1 MTLKQQAVAVQ
12 QNVVSFA
19 KEHHAFLLAFVIVAV
34 LSMGSAIAGT
44 DSTFA
49 TVSTN
54 LDGWMTGSLGKVFSL
69 GALAVGLG
77 IGVIKQSILSVATGV
92 SIALASSIG
101 PGVLTNMFSATL

>member
-1 MTLKQQAVAVQ
+1 MKLKQIARSATLSAT
-12 QNVVSFA
+12 SFA
-19 KEHHAFLLAFVIVAV
+19 KEHHAFLLAFVVVAAMV
-34 LSMGSAIAGT
+34 SGSAIAGS

-69 GALAVGLG
+69 AALAVGLG

-92 SIALASSIG
+92 GVALASSIG
-101 PGVLTNMFSATL
+101 PGVLTNMFSAAM